1 MVLSST
7 SPYIDLPK
15 KVQTKHSGAIFQALS
30 SCLTIY
36 KYVSTLFES
45 MKILVSGRNTSCL
58 SNLSIFNICTAPIF
72 PEKGQSHCHLGSTC
86 PQISAVY
93 LGEP

>member
-1 MVLSST
+1 MFLSST
-7 SPYIDLPK
+7 SQYIDLPK

-30 SCLTIY
+30 SCLNIY

-45 MKILVSGRNTSCL
+45 MKILVSGRKHSMYIKSLN
-58 SNLSIFNICTAPIF
+58 FNICTAQNI
-72 PEKGQSHCHLGSTC
+72 PEKVHSCYHFTSVC
-86 PQISAVY
+86 PHISAAY

>member
-36 KYVSTLFES
+36 KYVSTLL
-45 MKILVSGRNTSCL
+45 K
-58 SNLSIFNICTAPIF
+58 A
-72 PEKGQSHCHLGSTC
+72 
-86 PQISAVY
+86 
-93 LGEP
+93 